1 MSHRFNVSNMKIDH
15 GSGQAY
21 MTKPLLHIQ
30 KTLAILKHMAC
41 GTMAERVNRD
51 GMVEA
56 GLYQGVLHDDTDIS
70 RLDGLRRNS
79 FAMRLENEVITG
91 IPFLEAL
98 QHFELLLRNGYDTI
112 LLAFSLIDE
121 DLLAFKTDVMPF
133 EAASLAYS

>member
-1 MSHRFNVSNMKIDH
+1 
-15 GSGQAY
+15 
-21 MTKPLLHIQ
+21 
-30 KTLAILKHMAC
+30 
-41 GTMAERVNRD
+41 MAERVNRD